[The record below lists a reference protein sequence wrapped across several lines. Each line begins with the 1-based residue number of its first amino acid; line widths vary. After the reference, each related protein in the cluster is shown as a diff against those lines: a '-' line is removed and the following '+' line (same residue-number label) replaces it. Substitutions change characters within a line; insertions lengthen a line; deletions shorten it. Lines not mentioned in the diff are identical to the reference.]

1 MAHALQIWQLLDSC
15 LVLAGSQRLL
25 MLQLPIKARAAQL
38 HTLVEPEPD
47 ERAGCCAALVSPA
60 KASSASRAKAV
71 NFILAE
77 VLEL

>member
-25 MLQLPIKARAAQL
+25 ILQLPIKARAQL